1 MGEHSHGKGKEISVG
16 IGTTGNCNLSCPHCY
31 SRPLRGY
38 TLALEDV
45 VSLLEGKRV
54 KSINF
59 GTGENI
65 LNPDF
70 IGIIDH
76 CHEKGIKM
84 SLTSN
89 GYGVMAL
96 PDESIRKFN
105 DMDIS
110 LEFLDKKLQN
120 DFRHGDSWDFVEKSI
135 EKCKRL
141 GVEFSIAT
149 ALMNVNYKEIPK
161 LLAKAKSVGCNLRLN
176 IFKPVPKVGVTKF
189 ALKYE
194 EFWEAVALLFAHGRM
209 ISCSEPIVNAMLN
222 IPPIVP
228 QSPCGMSSIRVH
240 PTGQVVPC
248 VYWSEGDVHI
258 NDLRESFEP
267 AFQSKSFKAA
277 RTIPEYCTK
286 NCDKV
291 DVCGGGC
298 VSRRFLNGK
307 INEPDEYCPIYH
319 KKTIPDIKVTVSKD
333 DKDLVHSSY
342 LCTLIFQGR

>member
-1 MGEHSHGKGKEISVG
+1 MLKKKNVGRKISVG

-31 SRPLRGY
+31 SRPLRGN
-38 TLALEDV
+38 TLTFDEITALLD
-45 VSLLEGKRV
+45 GKNIS
-54 KSINF
+54 SINF

-70 IGIIDH
+70 VDIVKW

-89 GYGVMAL
+89 GYGIISLHDDDVK
-96 PDESIRKFN
+96 KFN
-105 DMDIS
+105 DIDIS
-110 LEFLDKKLQN
+110 LEFVNEKLQN
-120 DFRHGDSWDFVEKSI
+120 DFRHGNSWNFVEKAI
-135 EKCKRL
+135 EKCRRL

-149 ALMNVNYKEIPK
+149 ALMNVNYREIPD
-161 LLAKAKSVGCNLRLN
+161 LLAKAKKEDCNLRLN
-176 IFKPVPKVGVTKF
+176 IFKPVPKAGITKF
-189 ALKYE
+189 ALTYD
-194 EFWEAVALLFAHGRM
+194 EFWEAIRLLFTHGGL

-228 QSPCGMSSIRVH
+228 QSPCGKSSIRVH

-258 NDLRESFEP
+258 DDLKDSFEP
-267 AFQSKSFKAA
+267 AFLSDSFKKAG
-277 RTIPEYCTK
+277 IVPEFCLK

-291 DVCGGGC
+291 GVCGGGC
-298 VSRRFLNGK
+298 SSRRYLRGD

-319 KKTIPDIKVTVSKD
+319 RREVPKIAVTAAKGQ
-333 DKDLVHSSY
+333 KDLVHSSY
-342 LCTLIFQGR
+342 LCTLIFGGR